1 MIELKRIEC
10 IAFDADDTLWHNETL
25 FTETQKKFKSL
36 LLEYH
41 SEEWVDQKLYET
53 EMRNL
58 QHFGYGVKG
67 FTLSM
72 IETAVELSEGRIG
85 GSEISQIISFA
96 KEMLSSPVELLDGIA
111 DTIGKLSETHRLM
124 IITKGDLF
132 DQESKIARSGIGE
145 LFEHVEVVPRKTT
158 DIYEKIL
165 SRQNLS
171 PEKFMMV
178 GNSLKSDVFP
188 VSEIGGNAVHVPYET
203 TWAHEDAGEDE
214 IKKHKFIRLE
224 HIRKLLDLFS

>member
-165 SRQNLS
+165 SRQNLL